1 MRKHTPIQ
9 RRTAPTVKTKRLP
22 LRKRSRRPRAQV
34 PVPVPRTSPTANASN
49 WLSNTDSQINK
60 LTKSLLNRD
69 AFSYDAAKDPLYQQ
83 YADQYTKAGN
93 LAMQD
98 TLGEVS
104 ARTGGLASSYATGAS
119 QGAYN
124 SYMQQLAA
132 KVPELYSLAYS
143 MYQDEGDRQL
153 SNLNMLRGLQS
164 DDYTQYNTDRSFAA
178 SQAQQTKENQWT
190 EEQIARGVKQ
200 DVLEAAMSNS
210 LSQSQWE
217 AKREQYMKTGKG
229 GADVANYETYFDY
242 MTGLTDYYAERL
254 KYEGDGMEF
263 EEWSNK
269 KTEQQ
274 KFAKWSDEKK
284 ERGTARKAVCH
295 PKNRIQQH
303 RGADGDYPD
312 DAGGG

>member
-1 MRKHTPIQ
+1 MAKDYDDLRNNESPFTDDMDYKELMDSAASRGDMESAAQYETWRNDKLDRQGNSDAKTYAYTTPDGSY
-9 RRTAPTVKTKRLP
+9 RENETAATPEEIAAAKSSGSGSGSTNF
-22 LRKRSRRPRAQV
+22 SYG
-34 PVPVPRTSPTANASN
+34 NASS

-60 LTKSLLNRD
+60 LAKSLLNRD

-83 YADQYTKAGN
+83 YADQYTLAGDR
-93 LAMQD
+93 AMQD

-164 DDYTQYNTDRSFAA
+164 DDYTQYSNDRSFAA

-210 LSQSQWE
+210 LSQSEWE
-217 AKREQYMKTGKG
+217 TKRAQYLKTGKG

-254 KYEGDGMEF
+254 
-263 EEWSNK
+263 
-269 KTEQQ
+269 
-274 KFAKWSDEKK
+274 
-284 ERGTARKAVCH
+284 R
-295 PKNRIQQH
+295 
-303 RGADGDYPD
+303 
-312 DAGGG
+312 